1 MYILKPVIDFI
12 LDIWLWNMTWG
23 WYQVSLAF
31 IFMWIFIV
39 FMGRMKS
46 GTALLLILGSYVAAF
61 SVYSLFVVG
70 FLMYW
75 LQWEWVPD
83 TVSAH
88 VPTNV
93 LIASLYLAALYTF
106 LQSLFFV
113 MLKEK
118 YCIMFP
124 MIFIVTVASNS
135 LAALLATYFIY
146 ALEITP

>member
-1 MYILKPVIDFI
+1 MYLLKPVIDFI
-12 LDIWLWNMTWG
+12 LDMWLWNMTWG

-70 FLMYW
+70 VLMYW
-75 LQWEWVPD
+75 LQWEWVVD
-83 TVSAH
+83 TASAY
-88 VPTNV
+88 VPINV
-93 LIASLYLAALYTF
+93 LIASLYLGAIYTF
-106 LQSLFFV
+106 LQSLFFI
-113 MLKEK
+113 MLKKK
-118 YCIMFP
+118 YCIMLP
-124 MIFIVTVASNS
+124 MIFIVTIVSNS

-146 ALEITP
+146 ALDITP

>member
-1 MYILKPVIDFI
+1 MALLRSAINFI
-12 LDIWLWNMTWG
+12 LDMWLWNMTWG

-46 GTALLLILGSYVAAF
+46 GPALLLILGSYVAAF
-61 SVYSLFVVG
+61 AVYSLFVIGV
-70 FLMYW
+70 LMYW
-75 LQWEWVPD
+75 LQWEWVVD
-83 TVSAH
+83 SITTY
-88 VPTNV
+88 VPINV
-93 LIASLYLAALYTF
+93 LVASLYLGAIYTF

-118 YCIMFP
+118 YCIVFP
-124 MIFIVTVASNS
+124 MIFIVTVVSNS
-135 LAALLATYFIY
+135 LGALLATYFIY

>member
-1 MYILKPVIDFI
+1 MHLLKPVIDFI
-12 LDIWLWNMTWG
+12 LDMWLWNMTWG

-70 FLMYW
+70 VLMYW
-75 LQWEWVPD
+75 LQWEWVVD
-83 TVSAH
+83 TASAY

-93 LIASLYLAALYTF
+93 LIASLYLSAIYTF
-106 LQSLFFV
+106 LQSLFFI
-113 MLKEK
+113 MLKKK
-118 YCIMFP
+118 YCIMLP
-124 MIFIVTVASNS
+124 MIFIVTIVSNN

-146 ALEITP
+146 ALDITP